1 MRLHGWAHF
10 FSSSSQWVE
19 ILYEVAFLAVG
30 LPTVATKKL
39 WTTSLVLTVYNLWNI
54 GIFHLVSGLLYYT
67 FSKLN
72 SPKKIRMLVQ
82 REVQFFVLHSECY
95 VSERM
100 LFPCSTDIIIFFW
113 NSLSYINEDP
123 TKQ

>member
-1 MRLHGWAHF
+1 MEPTDF
-10 FSSSSQWVE
+10 KNVIVE
-19 ILYEVAFLAVG
+19 
-30 LPTVATKKL
+30 
-39 WTTSLVLTVYNLWNI
+39 NI
-54 GIFHLVSGLLYYT
+54 
-67 FSKLN
+67 
-72 SPKKIRMLVQ
+72 PPARRMLVQ
-82 REVQFFVLHSECY
+82 RGVQFFVLHSECY